1 MKTAPHKRR
10 DFLQNITIV
19 LLTLSAVALFAQTQ
33 LYNLQDGS
41 RGYLTGLLGTSSAIS
56 SGTASPTELWDFSA
70 PVRVAITGS
79 YGRYG
84 NVSLTTTDEA
94 FSPLRTLLGQA
105 LGSARS
111 FSPCSAAT
119 FRESLSASS
128 VYYDFLEPLPLS
140 ILAGL
145 AGEDTSSTG
154 LSARYLVVSSSGES
168 VFLCLWDGQ
177 KTYMMADTAVIPADL
192 AEAVGSYELTGAAF
206 AFDNAN
212 LSPAYAAVA
221 PYSLFPAEL
230 PDLPVLTASNPLSD
244 TAALLTALGINP
256 HTTSRYMESNG
267 TEVIERVLRI
277 RPDGTVLYE
286 SDEESTLKIE
296 AEEENTPTVREAAWG
311 VASLMQNLLGNAAGD
326 AALYLQSIQ
335 QNNGVT
341 TLQFGYH
348 LDGVPIRFSD
358 GTCAAEAVLSG
369 ASIISLQVHFRQYA
383 RSGETSLTLPLRQ
396 ALAIVAAHS
405 GAELSMGYADGGGET
420 VSAAWL
426 AD

>member
-1 MKTAPHKRR
+1 MT
-10 DFLQNITIV
+10 DF
-19 LLTLSAVALFAQTQ
+19 
-33 LYNLQDGS
+33 
-41 RGYLTGLLGTSSAIS
+41 
-56 SGTASPTELWDFSA
+56 
-70 PVRVAITGS
+70 
-79 YGRYG
+79 
-84 NVSLTTTDEA
+84 
-94 FSPLRTLLGQA
+94 
-105 LGSARS
+105 
-111 FSPCSAAT
+111 
-119 FRESLSASS
+119 
-128 VYYDFLEPLPLS
+128 
-140 ILAGL
+140 
-145 AGEDTSSTG
+145 G
-154 LSARYLVVSSSGES
+154 LSLIHIS
-168 VFLCLWDGQ
+168 
-177 KTYMMADTAVIPADL
+177 
-192 AEAVGSYELTGAAF
+192 
-206 AFDNAN
+206 
-212 LSPAYAAVA
+212 
-221 PYSLFPAEL
+221 
-230 PDLPVLTASNPLSD
+230 
-244 TAALLTALGINP
+244 ALLTALGINP

-405 GAELSMGYADGGGET
+405 GTELSMGYADGGGET